1 VHVDRFP
8 STHAT
13 WIEAQLTI
21 AETMGDG
28 SPAGAAAHRSLRQH
42 LMERYRSPLEVYVRG
57 SSMRGLGEPG
67 ELVAGFFAERLGNR
81 DFLLSWRAS
90 GMPLR
95 RWMMNGISYYGR
107 GVMRDRVRDRMR
119 QFPAAEDGFEF
130 ESGSLVEDRD
140 AARAFDEAW
149 ALRMLNESIARV
161 HADLDGAGRL
171 DELEVFRRHVV
182 DGMPYEPIAA
192 DLGWSRQ
199 QCANA
204 VRRVGRRVREA
215 MREVV
220 RDDGVAPGEVEA
232 AVREIIAVLMR
243 G

>member
-1 VHVDRFP
+1 
-8 STHAT
+8 
-13 WIEAQLTI
+13 
-21 AETMGDG
+21 
-28 SPAGAAAHRSLRQH
+28 
-42 LMERYRSPLEVYVRG
+42 
-57 SSMRGLGEPG
+57 
-67 ELVAGFFAERLGNR
+67 
-81 DFLLSWRAS
+81 
-90 GMPLR
+90 
-95 RWMMNGISYYGR
+95 
-107 GVMRDRVRDRMR
+107 
-119 QFPAAEDGFEF
+119 
-130 ESGSLVEDRD
+130 
-140 AARAFDEAW
+140 
-149 ALRMLNESIARV
+149 
-161 HADLDGAGRL
+161 
-171 DELEVFRRHVV
+171 VV